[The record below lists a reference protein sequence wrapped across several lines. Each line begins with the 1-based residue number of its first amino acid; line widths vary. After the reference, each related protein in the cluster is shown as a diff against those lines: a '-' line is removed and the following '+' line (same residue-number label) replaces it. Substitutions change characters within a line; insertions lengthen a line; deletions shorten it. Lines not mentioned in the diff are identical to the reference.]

1 MTPDIA
7 ICLTILGVAILL
19 FAWDRVPADVIALGV
34 MLAVVATGLLPPDKA
49 FAGFSSDTVMMIL
62 GLLIMSAGL
71 IQTGVVEITGRYVFD
86 LAGRNPAIFLPVIMV
101 SVATVSAFMSNTAAT
116 AFFVPLVIGYAAK
129 IGASPSRFL
138 LPLAF
143 ASILTSSVT
152 LISTSTNLVVSEIL
166 TRYQQAPMGMFEM
179 APVGIPI
186 AVVGLLYVWSIGVRL
201 IPQREDQKAE
211 EKIGE
216 RKYQADVVVVE
227 DGPLVGKSLS
237 DAKITA
243 DAGFTVVKLIRGK
256 ETVRGEKKLTD
267 VDLQAGDELIIEG
280 LRAHLLKIKDIE
292 GLDFKADVHLVD
304 PDKEEK
310 EDKTIVEGV
319 LLPRSPL
326 IGQSLRSL
334 DFKERYGLQVLA
346 LHRAGRVPS
355 TISSARLRMGDVLLL
370 QGTNADVK
378 ALEQGNLF
386 NIFGGVEAAR
396 LNRSRAPL
404 AAAIFV
410 AAIAAVDLQARLSAR
425 CGPGGCIRDAAHA
438 LPLSRGGLPPGGVE
452 SPDPDRCAALA
463 RRGHGDQRCRQVSRT
478 AVDRRHRRRRALSPA
493 DVLLHPDGGADPAH
507 VQPGRG
513 PGGAADR
520 HANRNRAGRRSAA
533 LRHDGRRGGKLFLPD
548 AAGAFLPHGLRTG
561 QVSVFRFPEGR
572 HATDGPDLHSCDCAR
587 PLGLAAA
594 GSMNATQGNRCRLT
608 RALAGQAPR
617 YAVLTSGLCSSSMPG
632 PVIVTRPWSST

>member
-34 MLAVVATGLLPPDKA
+34 MLTVVATGLLPADKA

-267 VDLQAGDELIIEG
+267 VDLQAGDELILEG

-304 PDKEEK
+304 PEK
-310 EDKTIVEGV
+310 VEQEDKTIVEGV

-355 TISSARLRMGDVLLL
+355 TISAARLRMGDVLLL

-410 AAIAAVDLQARLSAR
+410 AAIAAVTFKLASLPVAVLGGAFVMLLTRCLSPEEAYRQVEWKALILIGALLSLGAAMETSGAGRFLAQQLIGVIGADGPYRLLTCFFILTVALTQPMSNQA
-425 CGPGGCIRDAAHA
+425 
-438 LPLSRGGLPPGGVE
+438 
-452 SPDPDRCAALA
+452 AALVVLPIA
-463 RRGHGDQRCRQVSRT
+463 MQT
-478 AVDRRHRRRRALSPA
+478 AIEL
-493 DVLLHPDGGADPAH
+493 GADPRPFGMMVA
-507 VQPGRG
+507 VAASCSYLTPLEPSCLMVYG
-513 PGGAADR
+513 PGKYRFSDFLKVGMPLTVLIYILAI
-520 HANRNRAGRRSAA
+520 A
-533 LRHDGRRGGKLFLPD
+533 LVPWVWPLQ
-548 AAGAFLPHGLRTG
+548 LR
-561 QVSVFRFPEGR
+561 
-572 HATDGPDLHSCDCAR
+572 
-587 PLGLAAA
+587 
-594 GSMNATQGNRCRLT
+594 
-608 RALAGQAPR
+608 
-617 YAVLTSGLCSSSMPG
+617 
-632 PVIVTRPWSST
+632 

>member
-34 MLAVVATGLLPPDKA
+34 MLAVVATGLLPADKA

-116 AFFVPLVIGYAAK
+116 AFFVPLVIGYAGK

-267 VDLQAGDELIIEG
+267 VDLQAGDELILEG

-292 GLDFKADVHLVD
+292 GLDFKADVHLAD
-304 PDKEEK
+304 LDAEEK

-355 TISSARLRMGDVLLL
+355 TISAARLRMGDVLLL

-410 AAIAAVDLQARLSAR
+410 AAIAAVTFKFASLPVAVLGGAFLMLLTRCLSPEEAYRQVEWKALILIGSLLSLGAAMETSGTGRFLAQQLIGVVGADGPYRLLTCFFILTVALTQPMSNQA
-425 CGPGGCIRDAAHA
+425 
-438 LPLSRGGLPPGGVE
+438 
-452 SPDPDRCAALA
+452 AALVVLPIA
-463 RRGHGDQRCRQVSRT
+463 MQT
-478 AVDRRHRRRRALSPA
+478 AIEL
-493 DVLLHPDGGADPAH
+493 GADPRPFGMMVA
-507 VQPGRG
+507 VAASCSYLTPLEPSCLMVYG
-513 PGGAADR
+513 PGKYRFSDFLKVGMPLTVLIYILAI
-520 HANRNRAGRRSAA
+520 A
-533 LRHDGRRGGKLFLPD
+533 LVPWVWPL
-548 AAGAFLPHGLRTG
+548 
-561 QVSVFRFPEGR
+561 QVR
-572 HATDGPDLHSCDCAR
+572 
-587 PLGLAAA
+587 
-594 GSMNATQGNRCRLT
+594 
-608 RALAGQAPR
+608 
-617 YAVLTSGLCSSSMPG
+617 
-632 PVIVTRPWSST
+632 

>member
-34 MLAVVATGLLPPDKA
+34 MLTVVATGLLPADKA

-267 VDLQAGDELIIEG
+267 VDLQAGDELILEG

-304 PDKEEK
+304 PEK
-310 EDKTIVEGV
+310 GEQEDKTIVEGV

-355 TISSARLRMGDVLLL
+355 TISAARLRMGDVLLL

-410 AAIAAVDLQARLSAR
+410 AAIAAVTFKLASLPVAVLGGAFVMLLTRCLSPEEAYRQVEWKALILIGALLSLGAAMETSGAGRFLAQQLIGVIGADGPYRLLTCFFILTVALTQPMSNQA
-425 CGPGGCIRDAAHA
+425 
-438 LPLSRGGLPPGGVE
+438 
-452 SPDPDRCAALA
+452 AALVVLPIA
-463 RRGHGDQRCRQVSRT
+463 MQT
-478 AVDRRHRRRRALSPA
+478 AIEL
-493 DVLLHPDGGADPAH
+493 GADPRPFGMMVA
-507 VQPGRG
+507 VAASCSYLTPLEPSCLMVYG
-513 PGGAADR
+513 PGKYRFSDFLKVGMPLTVLIYILAI
-520 HANRNRAGRRSAA
+520 A
-533 LRHDGRRGGKLFLPD
+533 LVPWVWPLQ
-548 AAGAFLPHGLRTG
+548 LR
-561 QVSVFRFPEGR
+561 
-572 HATDGPDLHSCDCAR
+572 
-587 PLGLAAA
+587 
-594 GSMNATQGNRCRLT
+594 
-608 RALAGQAPR
+608 
-617 YAVLTSGLCSSSMPG
+617 
-632 PVIVTRPWSST
+632 